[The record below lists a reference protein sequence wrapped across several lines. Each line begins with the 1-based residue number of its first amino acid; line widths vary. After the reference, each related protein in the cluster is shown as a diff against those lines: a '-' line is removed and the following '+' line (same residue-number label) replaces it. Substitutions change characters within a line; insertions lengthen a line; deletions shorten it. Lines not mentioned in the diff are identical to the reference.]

1 MFVSN
6 KEPDF
11 HLTRDEHSPEAKARE
26 AERPRGGA
34 EDVSE
39 APEDHCCCLAVT

>member
-11 HLTRDEHSPEAKARE
+11 HLTRDEHSPEAEARE
-26 AERPRGGA
+26 AERPSRA
-34 EDVSE
+34 PEDVSE
-39 APEDHCCCLAVT
+39 APEDHCCGLTVT